1 MAVVK
6 ISFYKL
12 EREGQFSK
20 TPLGPESR
28 IMTGILQITNYCF
41 RNRLSCCGEGCER
54 GGKGVKE
61 GEMNAGNW
69 GKDETGRHTLPPCQ
83 VICAVDILNH

>member
-1 MAVVK
+1 MFMTVVK

-12 EREGQFSK
+12 ERKGQFSK

-41 RNRLSCCGEGCER
+41 RNRLSCWEEGCEQ
-54 GGKGVKE
+54 GEKGAKE
-61 GEMNAGNW
+61 GEMAGKAV
-69 GKDETGRHTLPPCQ
+69 GKDETGRDTLR
-83 VICAVDILNH
+83 AAK